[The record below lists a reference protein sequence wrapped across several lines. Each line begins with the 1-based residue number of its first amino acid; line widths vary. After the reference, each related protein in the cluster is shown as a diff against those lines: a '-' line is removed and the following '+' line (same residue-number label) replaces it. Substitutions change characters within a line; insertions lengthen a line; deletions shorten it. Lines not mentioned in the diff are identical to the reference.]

1 MPVINSH
8 KESRDL
14 DPTKYDNILSILQQ
28 ASNQKRKFSILNT
41 DTGNTDDVDKPG
53 RQKSH
58 GYRKKDLIT
67 LLENDVGMFNIPNIN
82 QMLIL

>member
-1 MPVINSH
+1 M
-8 KESRDL
+8 

-67 LLENDVGMFNIPNIN
+67 LLENDVGMFNILLSKHITKC
-82 QMLIL
+82 LSSRHTSYLDEK